1 MASRSSAT
9 PSFSGWESSWRNS
22 STSGDRFGTAPA
34 CHNAVA
40 LPVQVGMDEH
50 SDAPSPADLAD
61 AVGMLVVGLTT
72 LTIQIFP
79 FALPL
84 LILVIGPLAVLAL
97 AGLLLALPILV
108 PLWLARKL
116 LSVLSERRRRGAA
129 VAPALRHRS
138 SP

>member
-1 MASRSSAT
+1 MDAHS
-9 PSFSGWESSWRNS
+9 ES
-22 STSGDRFGTAPA
+22 
-34 CHNAVA
+34 
-40 LPVQVGMDEH
+40 
-50 SDAPSPADLAD
+50 PSPADLAGE
-61 AVGMLVVGLTT
+61 AGMLVVGLTT

-84 LILVIGPLAVLAL
+84 LILVIAPLAVLAL

-116 LSVLSERRRRGAA
+116 LRVLRERRRRGAA

>member
-1 MASRSSAT
+1 MDAHS
-9 PSFSGWESSWRNS
+9 ES
-22 STSGDRFGTAPA
+22 
-34 CHNAVA
+34 
-40 LPVQVGMDEH
+40 
-50 SDAPSPADLAD
+50 PSPADLAD
-61 AVGMLVVGLTT
+61 AAGMLVVGLTT

-84 LILVIGPLAVLAL
+84 LILVIGPLAVLAV

-116 LSVLSERRRRGAA
+116 LSVLRERRRRGAA

>member
-1 MASRSSAT
+1 MDERTDT
-9 PSFSGWESSWRNS
+9 PS
-22 STSGDRFGTAPA
+22 
-34 CHNAVA
+34 
-40 LPVQVGMDEH
+40 
-50 SDAPSPADLAD
+50 LAD
-61 AVGMLVVGLTT
+61 IAGVAGALVVGLTT

-116 LSVLSERRRRGAA
+116 LAVLRERRQRSAA

-138 SP
+138 SPS

>member
-1 MASRSSAT
+1 
-9 PSFSGWESSWRNS
+9 
-22 STSGDRFGTAPA
+22 
-34 CHNAVA
+34 
-40 LPVQVGMDEH
+40 MDENTD
-50 SDAPSPADLAD
+50 SPSPADLAGE
-61 AVGMLVVGLTT
+61 AGMLVVGLTT

-108 PLWLARKL
+108 PLWLGRKL
-116 LSVLSERRRRGAA
+116 LRVLRGRREPGAA
-129 VAPALRHRS
+129 VAPALQHRS

>member
-1 MASRSSAT
+1 
-9 PSFSGWESSWRNS
+9 
-22 STSGDRFGTAPA
+22 
-34 CHNAVA
+34 
-40 LPVQVGMDEH
+40 MDER
-50 SDAPSPADLAD
+50 SDAPSLADLAD
-61 AVGMLVVGLTT
+61 AAGGLVVGLTT

-84 LILVIGPLAVLAL
+84 LILVIGPLALLAV

-116 LSVLSERRRRGAA
+116 LSVPRRRQPRAA
-129 VAPALRHRS
+129 VAPTLQHRS

>member
-1 MASRSSAT
+1 MDAHS
-9 PSFSGWESSWRNS
+9 ES
-22 STSGDRFGTAPA
+22 
-34 CHNAVA
+34 
-40 LPVQVGMDEH
+40 
-50 SDAPSPADLAD
+50 PSPADLAD
-61 AVGMLVVGLTT
+61 VAGGLVVGLTT

-79 FALPL
+79 LALPL
-84 LILVIGPLAVLAL
+84 LILVIGPLAVLAV

-116 LSVLSERRRRGAA
+116 MAVLRERRRRAAA

>member
-1 MASRSSAT
+1 M
-9 PSFSGWESSWRNS
+9 
-22 STSGDRFGTAPA
+22 
-34 CHNAVA
+34 
-40 LPVQVGMDEH
+40 GMDERT
-50 SDAPSPADLAD
+50 DTPSLAD
-61 AVGMLVVGLTT
+61 IAGVAGALVVGLTT

-116 LSVLSERRRRGAA
+116 LAVLRERRRRGAG